1 MSRRIVPC
9 RPAREDSN
17 QKGGEH
23 MDNRQE
29 RRPGISRWRFGVASL
44 MVLLA
49 IGLSASAAMAGSG
62 TSASDQYDH
71 ATAIVKAVKSSTT
84 PTAASTEVS
93 AAHGL
98 PFTGMS
104 LVSVVVVGG
113 ALVGI
118 GFVLRRRGKHSES

>member
-1 MSRRIVPC
+1 VQL
-9 RPAREDSN
+9 AREDSN

-29 RRPGISRWRFGVASL
+29 RRPGIRRWRFGVASL
-44 MVLLA
+44 VVLLA
-49 IGLSASAAMAGSG
+49 VGLSASAAIAGSG

-71 ATAIVKAVKSSTT
+71 ATAIVKAAKSAKT
-84 PTAASTEVS
+84 PTAASTDVS

-104 LVSVVVVGG
+104 LVSVVIVGG

-118 GFVLRRRGKHSES
+118 GFALRRRDKHTES